1 MKSGATIEGEYLVI
15 RVPLDRAHSVRV
27 AMSDCPCRATKSNAT
42 KRVREWISGEIAKAT
57 AGVPDA

>member
-1 MKSGATIEGEYLVI
+1 MKSGATIEDGYLVI

-27 AMSDCPCRATKSNAT
+27 AMADCPCRATKSDAT

-57 AGVPDA
+57 YGVTDT